1 MEKREKIKQIYQKL
15 DIIVDDEIIDGILK
29 NEETVKGLMRI
40 YKDEEIDS
48 MNYIFGKPHDNKYF
62 TEEELNFISKIDLF
76 DRKVIRVFKI
86 IWANK
91 DNTEKLKGF
100 QKILNMEVRV

>member
-1 MEKREKIKQIYQKL
+1 MEKEKIKQIYQKL

-48 MNYIFGKPHDNKYF
+48 MNYIFDKPHDNKYF
-62 TEEELNFISKIDLF
+62 IEEELNFISKIDLF
-76 DRKVIRVFKI
+76 DRRVIETFKT
-86 IWANK
+86 IWDSK
-91 DNTEKLKGF
+91 DNIKKLRKF
-100 QKILNMEVRV
+100 QKILNREVIV